1 MPKTQMR
8 ALEDYIEGQTEN
20 QISHEKRLRA
30 SPESQMYRVDFQILY
45 LCPKS
50 KEKAC
55 ISAGILK
62 LMARF
67 ELATSSLPNGAEI
80 LISSQKT
87 EQKR

>member
-1 MPKTQMR
+1 
-8 ALEDYIEGQTEN
+8 
-20 QISHEKRLRA
+20 
-30 SPESQMYRVDFQILY
+30 MYRVDFQILY

-67 ELATSSLPNGAEI
+67 ELATSSLPNGSGI
-80 LISSQKT
+80 LILGPKI
-87 EQKR
+87 EQKRSKIDKKRQFRAEFLGDLKDAKYMQDSVKFTSS